1 MRLIENGDRMSD
13 SEKELSS
20 KLSETSKAYLAGLF
34 DGEGCISPAWG
45 SKKYPSKK
53 EHTERT
59 SHFPRLLFVIT
70 NKNNVLLALIKE
82 KMGNFGNVYRG
93 KNGKAYDYRISAQ
106 KEVLNVVNAL
116 IPYVEHKKEPLHIS
130 KDALIYQLK
139 RNPSNPHA
147 RWTKEEKTFFYEN
160 FMSRLEKLL
169 PSGKKRGRPS
179 KYSLDDRLS
188 S

>member
-1 MRLIENGDRMSD
+1 MSS
-13 SEKELSS
+13 SERELSL
-20 KLSETSKAYLAGLF
+20 KLRETDKAYLAGLF
-34 DGEGCISPAWG
+34 DGEGCISPTWG
-45 SKKYPSKK
+45 SRKYYSEK
-53 EHTERT
+53 EHTERI
-59 SHFPRLLFVIT
+59 SHYPRLLFVIT
-70 NKNNVLLALIKE
+70 NKNNVLLDWIRE

-93 KNGKAYDYRISAQ
+93 ENGAAYDYRITAQ
-106 KEVLNVVNAL
+106 KEVLDVVNAL
-116 IPYVEHKKEPLHIS
+116 IPHVKLKKEPLYIS
-130 KDALIYQLK
+130 KDALLYQLK

-179 KYSLDDRLS
+179 KYTLDERLS